1 MPQWSVQRWHG
12 LVLVALKTV
21 APVETF
27 SPLDTLYL
35 TSSKNQFTISQS
47 LLILCLLAFSP
58 ILPSLLQV
66 TIQVLLNPF
75 ATCLLFP
82 TAPEPELSVAAAL
95 GGVLAVV
102 IVTAAVIVV
111 ALVIVILILLRKLG
125 RGEELL
131 GEPPK
136 TTKRYIYTYSV
147 LKTHS
152 ACLSSV

>member
-58 ILPSLLQV
+58 ILSSLLQV

-82 TAPEPELSVAAAL
+82 TAPEPELSVVVAAL
-95 GGVLAVV
+95 AGVLAVV
-102 IVTAAVIVV
+102 IVIGAVIVV
-111 ALVIVILILLRKLG
+111 ALVIVIVILLRKLG
-125 RGEELL
+125 RAEELL

-136 TTKRYIYTYSV
+136 TTKRS
-147 LKTHS
+147 HS
-152 ACLSSV
+152 ACLSSVYIERV

>member
-1 MPQWSVQRWHG
+1 M
-12 LVLVALKTV
+12 ALKTV

-47 LLILCLLAFSP
+47 LLILCTPAFSP
-58 ILPSLLQV
+58 ILSSLLQV
-66 TIQVLLNPF
+66 TLQVLSL
-75 ATCLLFP
+75 LLFP
-82 TAPEPELSVAAAL
+82 AAPEPECGESGSSAVVAAL

-111 ALVIVILILLRKLG
+111 ALVIVIVILLRKLG
-125 RGEELL
+125 RADELL

-136 TTKRYIYTYSV
+136 TTKRYSV
-147 LKTHS
+147 LKT
-152 ACLSSV
+152 LSLLI